1 MNEIHTSSE
10 KHCAP
15 FLAHFGLLASRML
28 MQRLIMPKPAPVSQT
43 TLSGVVQPV
52 RIGFKPLVDCA
63 PLLVAREKQLFKK
76 HGVKVDLSCEVGWA
90 TIREKLLYG
99 QLDAVHAIAGLA
111 LAMRLGLSN
120 PPCQVVA
127 PFVFN
132 LHGNAITLSRDL
144 WNRGVRDAASLNK
157 LIRSTP
163 TRKFTFST
171 VSRFSSHYF
180 LLRQWLIAGGIDVEK
195 DVRIVVLPPTQM
207 VGNLEAGLID
217 GGCVGEPWNSAAIA
231 RGTGFIAA
239 TSEQLAPGHPE
250 KVFLTTEKFIDRHPD
265 EVAAIIAALGEA
277 CAFCD
282 EIDHRTEVANILH
295 RSGYFAV
302 GEDILKRSLVGPLDL
317 GTGKTSDVSS
327 FYVFQKRDA
336 NQPTQQRGQWL
347 LKQFITHGLIS
358 SAETAEAT
366 AALAACWTSNSIPLP
381 QTAAAK
387 KPSKPNKR
395 PTPAIA

>member
-1 MNEIHTSSE
+1 
-10 KHCAP
+10 
-15 FLAHFGLLASRML
+15 
-28 MQRLIMPKPAPVSQT
+28 MPKSATVTQAP
-43 TLSGVVQPV
+43 LSGVVQPV
-52 RIGFKPLVDCA
+52 RIGFQPLVDCA
-63 PLLVAREKQLFKK
+63 PLLVARELDLFKK

-120 PPCQVVA
+120 PACQVVA

-163 TRKFTFST
+163 TRRFTFST

-231 RGTGFIAA
+231 RGTGWIAA
-239 TSEQLAPGHPE
+239 TSEQLAPSHPE
-250 KVFLTTEKFIDRHPD
+250 KVLLTTEKFIHSHPD
-265 EVAAIIAALGEA
+265 EVAAIIAALREA

-282 EIDHRTEVANILH
+282 EPDHRLQVANILH
-295 RSGYFAV
+295 SSGYFGV

-317 GTGKTSDVSS
+317 GTGKTTDVSDRKS
-327 FYVFQKRDA
+327 VV
-336 NQPTQQRGQWL
+336 
-347 LKQFITHGLIS
+347 
-358 SAETAEAT
+358 
-366 AALAACWTSNSIPLP
+366 
-381 QTAAAK
+381 
-387 KPSKPNKR
+387 
-395 PTPAIA
+395 